1 MQVKKIDT
9 VKADADAQ
17 LELAPMMGQSI
28 AEHLNEGAE
37 QNKVSSEKLQ
47 RRAATRKIG
56 KIIKK
61 CKAETK
67 AVKRLDDEQ
76 KEFLERPRKHI

>member
-1 MQVKKIDT
+1 
-9 VKADADAQ
+9 
-17 LELAPMMGQSI
+17 MMGQSI
-28 AEHLNEGAE
+28 TEHLSEGAE
-37 QNKVSSEKLQ
+37 QDKTGSEKLQ
-47 RRAATRKIG
+47 RRAAARKIG

-76 KEFLERPRKHI
+76 KEFLERLRKHI

>member
-1 MQVKKIDT
+1 
-9 VKADADAQ
+9 
-17 LELAPMMGQSI
+17 MMGQSI

-37 QNKVSSEKLQ
+37 QNKAKSENLQ
-47 RRAATRKIG
+47 RRAAARKIG

-76 KEFLERPRKHI
+76 KEFLERLRKHL